1 MKMKAALTLLGAM
14 ALFAGSAQ
22 AAATEQTFI
31 GAGSYDIVGTSPAT
45 VTQNITVT
53 VPQRYGLYLHR
64 TTWNL
69 NLGQIGSEV
78 GGPACY
84 RAGEHDTSTGRDALY
99 DISALMGQTKF
110 NGDSGPDDSS
120 NPYDVTATI
129 NQRSDI
135 IRSLVFP
142 AQTNFSGGAQVGGS
156 NTADFVSTP
165 VSSYPGLEIGEGGV
179 LWKGPIMCVY
189 QKIVEKFSNSTSW
202 AFTAQLNAQPGF
214 PTMYVADHLT
224 DVAAV
229 SNSPAI
235 TVRPVIDG
243 GLANSNGVRLTG
255 PNDLG
260 LPHTL
265 LFSTTTTTGGW
276 LDDNL
281 LEALVFDGSEVAG
294 TYNGTV
300 TYRLTDTTAPI
311 ISALK

>member
-99 DISALMGQTKF
+99 DVSLLMGQSTF
-110 NGDSGPDDSS
+110 NGDSGLDDPT
-120 NPYDVTATI
+120 NPYDVTDTF
-129 NQRSDI
+129 NGRSDI
-135 IRSLVFP
+135 LRHLTFP
-142 AQTNFSGGAQVGGS
+142 DSVNFINGQTVAGLGS
-156 NTADFVSTP
+156 ALFVSTP

-189 QKIVEKFSNSTSW
+189 QKIVEKFSNSTHWNFS
-202 AFTAQLNAQPGF
+202 AQLNATSGF
-214 PTMYVADHLT
+214 PTLYVADHLT

-229 SNSPAI
+229 NNSPKI
-235 TVRPVIDG
+235 TVAPVIAG
-243 GLANSNGVRLTG
+243 GLANSNGVLLSGTA
-255 PNDLG
+255 LG
-260 LPHTL
+260 TPQPL
-265 LFSTTTTTGGW
+265 LFSNTTTTGGW

-281 LEALVFDGSEVAG
+281 LEVLVFDGSEVAG
-294 TYNGTV
+294 TTAGTI
-300 TYRLTDTTAPI
+300 TYRLTDTTAP
-311 ISALK
+311 LLP